1 MPLSAIPGWTMEG
14 VIPPHNPVSPVSVER
29 SPYRVG
35 MVDFILRYS
44 TSANRRKILEGFLNF
59 RQALQNI
66 GLIHGFQ
73 WVDGSFLE
81 NVEYL
86 EHRSPNDLDVVTF
99 AYLPNGLDQ
108 RDLFNQD
115 VNLFTPPQSKGLYLV
130 DSYFVQLNNVSAEY
144 LIERSR
150 YWYSMWSHRRSGQ
163 WKGYIELDLNPIND
177 QIALANLQRAN
188 TREEG
193 DE

>member
-1 MPLSAIPGWTMEG
+1 MPLFSIPDWTVEG
-14 VIPPHNPVSPVSVER
+14 FIPPHNPVSPASVDR

-44 TSANRRKILEGFLNF
+44 TSANRRRILEGFLNF
-59 RQALQNI
+59 RQALQN
-66 GLIHGFQ
+66 LDLTQGFQ

-81 NVEYL
+81 DVEHL

-99 AYLPNGLDQ
+99 AHLPGGLDQ
-108 RDLFNQD
+108 RSLFNQD
-115 VNLFTPPQSKGLYLV
+115 FNLFTPHQSKSLYLV

-144 LIERSR
+144 LVERSR

-177 QIALANLQRAN
+177 QIALANLQRADMH
-188 TREEG
+188 EEG
-193 DE
+193 DV